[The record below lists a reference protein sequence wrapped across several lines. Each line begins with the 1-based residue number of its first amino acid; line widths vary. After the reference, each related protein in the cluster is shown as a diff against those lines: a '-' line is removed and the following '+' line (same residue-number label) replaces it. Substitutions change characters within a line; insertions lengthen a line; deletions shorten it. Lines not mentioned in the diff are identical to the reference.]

1 MRQSPSC
8 ALRLVKARIII
19 SKTVDTKPAEA
30 PSQRSTVQKAAIVKT
45 LHKSDS
51 ALTAQELHERLD
63 KVGLATVY
71 RNLSRLAEDGEI
83 DSIRRPNG
91 ETAYRA
97 CGHGHHHHLICRECG
112 KVVEVHD
119 CTLGEW
125 SRKIGSEY
133 GFSSIEHQAELLGTC
148 KECEEAGTER

>member
-1 MRQSPSC
+1 MVAS
-8 ALRLVKARIII
+8 LVKSRIII
-19 SKTVDTKPAEA
+19 SKTTDKPAVQ
-30 PSQRSTVQKAAIVKT
+30 SRSTAQKAAIVAA
-45 LHKSDS
+45 LGDS
-51 ALTAQELHERLD
+51 KEALSAQELHERLD

-71 RNLSRLAEDGEI
+71 RNLGRLAEDGEI
-83 DSIRRPNG
+83 DAIRRPNG

-125 SRKIGSEY
+125 SRKIGAEY
-133 GFSSIEHQAELLGTC
+133 GFSGIEHQAELLGTC
-148 KECEEAGTER
+148 ESCAAKGTV

>member
-1 MRQSPSC
+1 
-8 ALRLVKARIII
+8 V
-19 SKTVDTKPAEA
+19 
-30 PSQRSTVQKAAIVKT
+30 QRAAIVDALT
-45 LHKSDS
+45 KSKS

-71 RNLSRLAEDGEI
+71 RNLGRLEEHGEI

-112 KVVEVHD
+112 AVVEVHD
-119 CTLGEW
+119 CSLGEW
-125 SRKIGSEY
+125 SRKIGDEY
-133 GFSSIEHQAELLGTC
+133 GFSSIEHQAELTGTC
-148 KECEEAGTER
+148 DKCAKAGGR